1 MTRASSST
9 TRSARSG
16 RTRFARTRVTML
28 GCAGEPPS
36 RYRRTP
42 PRAGPRAQ
50 RHARSL
56 ACAPPPSRMRFGAIA
71 LSSAVWGVR
80 AASDTAASDACRERH
95 TVAQVRR
102 GERPFIRAL
111 PDVQPELRP
120 YCAVRPNNLPP
131 ATRTPTRTPLEGTH
145 GCTHARTQAICSR
158 TWMRDSRF
166 RCKGGSGL
174 RYGGPVTSRTGWF
187 RRDSDAPLW
196 WRPDADDTRFA
207 GDGTRAHELPQV
219 SASCWCR
226 DHSTSSSRTIGRC
239 ALCCLSSE
247 QPQRQRQPMRRC
259 ANGCGGLYDPTALAE
274 AAGVVDQVPAWWIR
288 CMRRTCSRTSHSRS
302 SISASSLGT
311 GAARRRAAVTAW
323 KVH

>member
-1 MTRASSST
+1 MHARSHVRRRRLACGSVRL
-9 TRSARSG
+9 RSARQCG
-16 RTRFARTRVTML
+16 ACELRATQL
-28 GCAGEPPS
+28 
-36 RYRRTP
+36 RRT
-42 PRAGPRAQ
+42 
-50 RHARSL
+50 HA
-56 ACAPPPSRMRFGAIA
+56 
-71 LSSAVWGVR
+71 
-80 AASDTAASDACRERH
+80 ACRERH

-166 RCKGGSGL
+166 RCQGGSGL
-174 RYGGPVTSRTGWF
+174 RYGGHVTSRTDGAGGTLMRLCGGGPTQTTHALPAMARARTSC
-187 RRDSDAPLW
+187 RRLVLPAGAATIVRRRHVLLVAVRCAVCRLSSRSRSQCGDALTDAVDYMIRPLW
-196 WRPDADDTRFA
+196 RRP
-207 GDGTRAHELPQV
+207 
-219 SASCWCR
+219 
-226 DHSTSSSRTIGRC
+226 
-239 ALCCLSSE
+239 
-247 QPQRQRQPMRRC
+247 
-259 ANGCGGLYDPTALAE
+259 
-274 AAGVVDQVPAWWIR
+274 PAWWIR

-311 GAARRRAAVTAW
+311 GAASRRAAVTAW